1 MNALI
6 LPEAERMRQ
15 ALYAQIAITTSARD
29 LHALARSLAAVDRA
43 VALIATQHP
52 QVIDDLSDEVVQRV
66 LVCDGRRR
74 YRVTVG
80 QNAVGVAWYCPC
92 SQRQRGYKG
101 TCVHMIAVSLWL
113 AVERERQRQSAYHF
127 AQHMLN
133 VAITA
138 YEDAT
143 EHRMRCE
150 EQLAEAH
157 HAEANAWQVVC
168 ERRADVARI
177 ERQAPPPIGPRQ
189 HARDAA

>member
-6 LPEAERMRQ
+6 VPEAARMRQ
-15 ALYAQIAITTSARD
+15 ALYAQIATTTSARD
-29 LHALARSLAAVDRA
+29 LHALARSLSAVERA
-43 VALIATQHP
+43 VALIAAQHP
-52 QVIDDLSDEVVQRV
+52 QAIDDLSDDVAQYI
-66 LVCDGRRR
+66 LVSDGTRR

-80 QNAVGVAWYCPC
+80 HNAAGIPWQCPC
-92 SQRQRGYKG
+92 PQKRRGYKD
-101 TCVHMIAVSLWL
+101 TCIHMIAVSLWL
-113 AVERERQRQSAYHF
+113 AAERERQRQSAHQF

-157 HAEANAWQVVC
+157 RVEAQAWQIVS
-168 ERRADVARI
+168 ERREDVARI
-177 ERQAPPPIGPRQ
+177 ERQAPPPMMPPQ
-189 HARDAA
+189 HNRGAA

>member
-6 LPEAERMRQ
+6 VPEADRMRQ
-15 ALYAQIAITTSARD
+15 ALYAQIASTTSAHD
-29 LHALARSLAAVDRA
+29 LHALARSLSAVDRA
-43 VALIATQHP
+43 VALIAAQHP
-52 QVIDDLSDEVVQRV
+52 QTIDDLSDEVVHCV
-66 LVCDGRRR
+66 LVCDGTRR

-80 QNAVGVAWYCPC
+80 HNASGVAWLCHC
-92 SQRQRGYKG
+92 SRRQRGYKE

-113 AVERERQRQSAYHF
+113 AAERERQRQSAHHF

-143 EHRMRCE
+143 EQRMICE

-157 HAEANAWQVVC
+157 RAEANAWQLVC
-168 ERRADVARI
+168 ERREDVARI
-177 ERQAPPPIGPRQ
+177 ERQAPLPIVPREQ
-189 HARDAA
+189 ERNAA

>member
-1 MNALI
+1 MNTLI
-6 LPEAERMRQ
+6 LPEADRMRQ
-15 ALYAQIAITTSARD
+15 ALYTHIASTTSARD
-29 LHALARSLAAVDRA
+29 LHALARSLSAIDRA
-43 VALIATQHP
+43 MNLIAAQHP

-66 LVCDGRRR
+66 LVCDGTRR

-80 QNAVGVAWYCPC
+80 QQANGVAWLCHC
-92 SQRQRGYKG
+92 SRRQRGYKG

-113 AVERERQRQSAYHF
+113 AAERERQRQSAYHF

-133 VAITA
+133 EAITA

-157 HAEANAWQVVC
+157 CSEANAWQRVY
-168 ERRADVARI
+168 ERREDVARI
-177 ERQAPPPIGPRQ
+177 ERQAPLPIVPIQRK
-189 HARDAA
+189 RDAA